1 MTKSIKNTQIEFYSD
16 KLDVSATSSLSLL
29 LCAENFTVMAKNQ
42 NGSILGVNSYTLESE
57 DSLDQI
63 INSDN
68 FIQALPKDAE
78 SRLFVY
84 NDKFCMVPGMLF
96 SPKDQSTYLSFSAE
110 LVDQEVFYDGLE
122 NNKTILVGSID
133 QDVANKLS
141 QKLPN
146 IKFSHG
152 SSLILDYLLLEK
164 SEMLNQEISIIIEK
178 EQVYIAGFANKE
190 LKLFNRFEVID
201 NQDFLKYTFSILHQ
215 LAFDRMH
222 CKTTVIGNL
231 DDVHV
236 QEEVLKQ
243 YFKNLVITEP
253 RTNQNYLTGA
263 ESYKETKRLAAFW
276 AN

>member
-1 MTKSIKNTQIEFYSD
+1 MTKSIKNTLVEFYSD
-16 KLDVSATSSLSLL
+16 KLDVALTSSLSLL
-29 LCAENFTVMAKNQ
+29 LCAENFTIMAKNQ
-42 NGSILGVNSYTLESE
+42 NGSILGVNSYTLDSEESI
-57 DSLDQI
+57 DQI

-84 NDKFCMVPGMLF
+84 NEKFCLVPGMLF
-96 SPKDQSTYLSFSAE
+96 SPKEQHTYLSFSAE
-110 LVDQEVFYDGLE
+110 LLDQEVYYDGLE

-133 QDVANKLS
+133 LAIAKKLK

-146 IKFSHG
+146 LKISHG
-152 SSLILDYLLLEK
+152 SALILDYLLLEK
-164 SEMLNQEISIIIEK
+164 SEMLNQEISIVIEK
-178 EQVYIAGFANKE
+178 DQVYIAGFANKE

-201 NQDFLKYTFSILHQ
+201 NQDFLKYTFSVLHQ

-222 CKTTVIGNL
+222 CKTTIIGNL
-231 DDVHV
+231 EDVHV

-243 YFKNLVITEP
+243 YFKNLVITAP
-253 RTNQNYLTGA
+253 RTNLNYLAGA
-263 ESYKETKRLAAFW
+263 ESYKDTKRLAAFW